1 MRKEDMELLV
11 KEEEKRLG
19 VNSPEFLQ
27 RHKEIMELAA
37 EIEKQNR
44 PKKQVYNA
52 KDLRGLLGV
61 SESKAYQYIRQ
72 MNKELEEKGFL
83 TVRGK
88 VPVAYVQERFFGVKA
103 GAD

>member
-61 SESKAYQYIRQ
+61 SESKAYQYIRV
-72 MNKELEEKGFL
+72 MNEELKKKGYL
-83 TVRGK
+83 TIRGK
-88 VPVAYVQERFFGVKA
+88 IPIAYARERFFGVREETA
-103 GAD
+103 